1 MILLLIVSAHAF
13 SYHIRLWISSG
24 FSAAC

>member
-13 SYHIRLWISSG
+13 SYHKKLCVGSS

>member
-1 MILLLIVSAHAF
+1 MILLLIGSAHAF
-13 SYHIRLWISSG
+13 SDHSWLWIRSS